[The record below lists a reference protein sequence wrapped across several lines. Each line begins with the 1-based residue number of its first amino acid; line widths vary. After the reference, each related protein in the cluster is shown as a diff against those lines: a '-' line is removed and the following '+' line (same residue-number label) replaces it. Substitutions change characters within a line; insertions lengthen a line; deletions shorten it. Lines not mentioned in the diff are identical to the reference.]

1 MAIMLKNEAKIIGIS
16 RRLTPEHRADLR
28 AWVLLAY
35 FAENSARKS
44 LFPGSVVGGGSIMQS
59 REYSCENILQRRK
72 K

>member
-1 MAIMLKNEAKIIGIS
+1 MITMLNNEAKIIGIS

-44 LFPGSVVGGGSIMQS
+44 PPPRPPAGGGSIMQP
-59 REYSCENILQRRK
+59 REYSRENMVQRRK